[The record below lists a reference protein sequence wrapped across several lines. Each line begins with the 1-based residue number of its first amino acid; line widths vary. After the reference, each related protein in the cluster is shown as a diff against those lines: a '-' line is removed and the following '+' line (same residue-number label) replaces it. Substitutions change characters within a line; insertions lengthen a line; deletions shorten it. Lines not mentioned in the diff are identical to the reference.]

1 MHPLRTC
8 ALTLAVVALT
18 VPTIPATVARAA
30 ETAAPAP
37 TPISTIAKI
46 SPTSGVVPGGSVV
59 TITGRDFTGVTAVS
73 FDSTPAVRFTVVSST
88 KLTAISPRLDS
99 GSYRLAVTTP
109 AGTTTGATFAVRTF
123 EQEVLRLTNE
133 ARSAK
138 RKCGSKTYKAV
149 PALTWDATL
158 AEVAAAHSRDMA
170 AKNYFSHTSK
180 SGASPFDRMKRA
192 GYRYDYAGENIAAG
206 FASPKSVV
214 NGWLKSAGHC
224 RNIMNRN
231 FTELGVGYATGG
243 YYGSYWTQDFG
254 NPR

>member
-8 ALTLAVVALT
+8 ALTFAVVALT
-18 VPTIPATVARAA
+18 VPAIPATAARAA
-30 ETAAPAP
+30 EPAAPAP
-37 TPISTIAKI
+37 T
-46 SPTSGVVPGGSVV
+46 SV
-59 TITGRDFTGVTAVS
+59 S
-73 FDSTPAVRFTVVSST
+73 
-88 KLTAISPRLDS
+88 
-99 GSYRLAVTTP
+99 
-109 AGTTTGATFAVRTF
+109 TTGATSTVRTF
-123 EQEVLRLTNE
+123 EQEVLRLTNA

-149 PALTWDATL
+149 PALRWDATL
-158 AEVAAAHSRDMA
+158 AKVAAAHSRDMA

-180 SGASPFDRMKRA
+180 SGTSPFDRMKAA

-206 FASPKSVV
+206 YASPKSVV
-214 NGWLKSAGHC
+214 NGWLKSTGHC
-224 RNIMNRN
+224 KNIMNRN